1 LRENHQTSENKTQT
15 QVDGGKEVYYT
26 SRPAP
31 GYLQNGAGPGL
42 RVVRVFISRKAA
54 ASKQGVQKQTWQ
66 LVF

>member
-1 LRENHQTSENKTQT
+1 
-15 QVDGGKEVYYT
+15 VDGGKEVYYT

-42 RVVRVFISRKAA
+42 RVVMVFISRKAA